1 MAINIKELFD
11 ADADNIKVDKINYNF
26 DQLLAS
32 GGGPIGVKGND
43 GQSGQ
48 TGQKGDT
55 GNTGSKGEVGDKGD
69 SGASSSLWTA
79 GVVVDG
85 GAEVRVLRPIDI
97 DPDPAED
104 PDSIAGRRTRVVLGD
119 NTYTNPIPAPDTP
132 TSLLTLI
139 NPPVANGDITAQII
153 LLNEETGS
161 PKEFKITTDY
171 TSGSGTTMT
180 LTALAAASGE
190 ESNLNIT
197 IPNKINILSEET
209 KVDSNT
215 ETHIN
220 SNGDINIKNNNS
232 GDINIGDLADTANV
246 YIKSELLSQI
256 ESDGIINLSS
266 PDINIVS
273 LNGTIDLTSSGGDVS
288 INSDTISALTT
299 STIELAGTNIS
310 IKGSASGQGV
320 DIEAESATGGR
331 INLIVAGSTKFKL
344 ESSLSTSN
352 QSIYMAPTGL
362 TLGGTWNQV
371 NGGVPATGLVADV
384 DVDLGHGIRFP
395 QGSNSNLGGDKAAAN
410 YGSAIE
416 QRTFADYFYNPDV
429 NLWGASSTMKYASP
443 LKCLNLQNT
452 TNGTAFDPTTTP
464 DAPLWYNEGA
474 SVNGWGSVVDHQ
486 RNLYSNLISSSNY
499 GNFAYVKTGNLINA
513 WGEIIVG
520 SNTVALNVTPNT
532 GGAYPADANADY
544 WSYYS
549 VVDPAVSNT
558 AQFSRDRQ
566 ALMLLLNLAG
576 EFPYLNSSKT
586 AVHVD
591 VQVKADSDGGFF
603 TGYGHSSSGRGSE
616 FPGTVPNP
624 GTGVENGLS
633 HLIDI
638 KGIINPNSNRI
649 VFLYDSMNPNRK
661 ELGDTGDGQV
671 NDIYTQGL
679 SPSMVYQPN
688 ADWFPGITLR
698 FKFTMPTHI
707 NSYNNHVVNNSNVF
721 NINDVDDNG

>member
-79 GVVVDG
+79 DVVVDG

-119 NTYTNPIPAPDTP
+119 DTYTNPIPAPDTP

-197 IPNKINILSEET
+197 IPNKINILSRET
-209 KVDSNT
+209 KVDSNN

-288 INSDTISALTT
+288 INSETISALTT

-320 DIEAESATGGR
+320 DIEAESGTGGR
-331 INLIVAGSTKFKL
+331 INLIVAGFTKFKL

-352 QSIYMAPTGL
+352 QSIYMEPTGL
-362 TLGGTWNQV
+362 TLGGTWDQV

-395 QGSNSNLGGDKAAAN
+395 QGANSNAGGDEAAAN
-410 YGSAIE
+410 YGSVIE

-429 NLWGASSTMKYASP
+429 NLWGTSSTMKFASP

-452 TNGTAFDPTTTP
+452 ANGTAFDPTTTP
-464 DAPLWYNEGA
+464 DAPLWYNEGD
-474 SVNGWGSVVDHQ
+474 SVNGWGSVADHQ

-520 SNTVALNVTPNT
+520 SNTVGLNVTPNT

-549 VVDPAVSNT
+549 VVDPVISNT

-603 TGYGHSSSGRGSE
+603 TGYGHSSSGLGSE
-616 FPGTVPNP
+616 FPGTAPNP
-624 GTGVENGLS
+624 VTSVENGLS

-661 ELGDTGDGQV
+661 ELGDTNDGQV

-707 NSYNNHVVNNSNVF
+707 NSYNNHVVNTSNLF
-721 NINDVDDNG
+721 NINDNG

>member
-32 GGGPIGVKGND
+32 GGGPIGIKGND

-69 SGASSSLWTA
+69 SGASSSLWA
-79 GVVVDG
+79 ADVVVDG

-119 NTYTNPIPAPDTP
+119 DTYTNPIPAPDTP

-139 NPPVANGDITAQII
+139 NPPVANGDITTQII

-273 LNGTIDLTSSGGDVS
+273 LNGTIDLTSFGGDVS

-299 STIELAGTNIS
+299 STIELAGSNIS

-320 DIEAESATGGR
+320 DIEAESGYGGR
-331 INLIVAGSTKFKL
+331 INLIVGGSTKFKL

-362 TLGGTWNQV
+362 TLGGTWDQV

-395 QGSNSNLGGDKAAAN
+395 QGSNSNLGGDSAAAN

-452 TNGTAFDPTTTP
+452 TSGTPFDPTTTP

-520 SNTVALNVTPNT
+520 SNTVAPTVTPNT
-532 GGAYPADANADY
+532 GGAYPADAHADY

-549 VVDPAVSNT
+549 VVDPQFSNT
-558 AQFSRDRQ
+558 VQFSRDRQ

-624 GTGVENGLS
+624 ITSIENGLS

-707 NSYNNHVVNNSNVF
+707 NSYNNRVVNTSNSSNLS
-721 NINDVDDNG
+721 NIND